1 MFRVVMDVPYP
12 EGEFLLPLFPLPS
25 VVVFPRTRVPL
36 HIFEP
41 RYRKMVSDALSGQ
54 ERIGMCLLRPGWE
67 SNYHGSP
74 PVHEYG
80 TMGKIEDV
88 VALEDGRYNLILTGI
103 VRYRI
108 IEHVSEHP
116 YRVARVVA
124 APEEQ
129 PSPMDAWAHREWLVE
144 LSNRYMEV
152 LPDQEPVPELASANL
167 ESLTNAL
174 VMALQLTPQDRQFLL
189 ELGAIVERAGKI
201 AETLEEKLETIEF
214 LRPFRDPAGDPSLN

>member
-1 MFRVVMDVPYP
+1 MAGQYP
-12 EGEFLLPLFPLPS
+12 EGEFLLPLFPLPN
-25 VVVFPRTRVPL
+25 VVLFPRTRVPL

-41 RYRKMVSDALSGQ
+41 RYRRMVSDALSGE
-54 ERIGMCLLRPGWE
+54 ERIGMCLLKPGWE
-67 SNYHGSP
+67 TSYYGSP

-80 TMGKIEDV
+80 TMGVIEDV
-88 VALEDGRYNLILTGI
+88 VPLEDGRYNLVLNGV
-103 VRYRI
+103 VRYRM
-108 IEHVSEHP
+108 IEHVSEQP

-129 PSPMDAWAHREWLVE
+129 PTPMDAWAHREWLVE

-189 ELGAIVERAGKI
+189 ELGGIVDRAGKI
-201 AETLEEKLETIEF
+201 AEALEEKLEAIEF
-214 LRPFRDPAGDPSLN
+214 LKPFRGSGGDPSLN